1 MSYEKNY
8 MKNRKGFFEDGAIS
22 IVTVLSWKIQA
33 MSYFCFTVM
42 EITIEL
48 H

>member
-1 MSYEKNY
+1 MKKIYE
-8 MKNRKGFFEDGAIS
+8 RQQFFEDGAIS
-22 IVTVLSWKIQA
+22 IVTVLSWKVQA
-33 MSYFCFTVM
+33 MSYFCLTVI